1 MHIQGKSVNYMQP
14 INIVDFYIT
23 WSKKALDSTTKSS
36 CKTGQLNWRKT
47 ELCDP
52 EALTLSLFVNIRSRT
67 CPHTGLRIP
76 SRGEHFKTMNIY
88 WFMFFWHAVVSLRRN
103 GTPPLFDVLPFEI
116 NNENYFLLICIICTK
131 FDNFPRSS
139 VGWSVG

>member
-1 MHIQGKSVNYMQP
+1 MHIQGKSVSYMQP

-36 CKTGQLNWRKT
+36 FKTGQLNWRKT

-88 WFMFFWHAVVSLRRN
+88 SFMGFFWHAVVSLKQDAHWPHRS
-103 GTPPLFDVLPFEI
+103 PEIQFQFEQI
-116 NNENYFLLICIICTK
+116 YHFNYTITLIERKFFFLL
-131 FDNFPRSS
+131 FEN
-139 VGWSVG
+139 

>member
-76 SRGEHFKTMNIY
+76 SRGENFKTMNIY
-88 WFMFFWHAVVSLRRN
+88 SFMFFWHAEVSLKQDAHWPHRS
-103 GTPPLFDVLPFEI
+103 PEIQFQFEQI
-116 NNENYFLLICIICTK
+116 YYFNYTITLIERKKIISFSK
-131 FDNFPRSS
+131 IK
-139 VGWSVG
+139 